1 MPTPNWVHNSGKQ
14 KNTKRNLQRTTQ
26 SKETVAQSTQTQTQ
40 RKMTSISFTSG
51 ELLDIAEQLTE
62 MADSLDDAENYTL
75 AAYYFNMAQQ
85 FEMLNDKLQDF
96 VPESRVA
103 NLVLSAN

>member
-1 MPTPNWVHNSGKQ
+1 M
-14 KNTKRNLQRTTQ
+14 QRTTQ
-26 SKETVAQSTQTQTQ
+26 SKETVTSSTQTQTQ

-51 ELLDIAEQLTE
+51 ELLDIIEQLTE

>member
-26 SKETVAQSTQTQTQ
+26 SKEAIAQSTQTQTQ

-96 VPESRVA
+96 IPENRVA

>member
-1 MPTPNWVHNSGKQ
+1 
-14 KNTKRNLQRTTQ
+14 
-26 SKETVAQSTQTQTQ
+26 
-40 RKMTSISFTSG
+40 MTSISFTSG

-75 AAYYFNMAQQ
+75 ATYYFNMAQQ

-96 VPESRVA
+96 VPENRVA
-103 NLVLSAN
+103 RLILAAN

>member
-1 MPTPNWVHNSGKQ
+1 
-14 KNTKRNLQRTTQ
+14 
-26 SKETVAQSTQTQTQ
+26 
-40 RKMTSISFTSG
+40 MTSISLTSG
-51 ELLDIAEQLTE
+51 QILDIITQLIK

-96 VPESRVA
+96 VPENRVA
-103 NLVLSAN
+103 NLILAAN